1 MCLFFYRSDRIR
13 KGTYTVMC
21 VGGEKLHFSKFQHIY
36 RHIFSYFL
44 YSVPIKTCVSIFF
57 DLILS
62 VHNIF
67 FYFRK
72 EANQTTLLLSRQG
85 NVLGVLFI
93 EMDNF
98 LGSKICQVVLLQQHN
113 ANHRHR

>member
-1 MCLFFYRSDRIR
+1 MKI
-13 KGTYTVMC
+13 
-21 VGGEKLHFSKFQHIY
+21 
-36 RHIFSYFL
+36 
-44 YSVPIKTCVSIFF
+44 PVSIFF
-57 DLILS
+57 DLILT

-85 NVLGVLFI
+85 NVLGVLLI

-98 LGSKICQVVLLQQHN
+98 LGSKTYQVVLLQQHN